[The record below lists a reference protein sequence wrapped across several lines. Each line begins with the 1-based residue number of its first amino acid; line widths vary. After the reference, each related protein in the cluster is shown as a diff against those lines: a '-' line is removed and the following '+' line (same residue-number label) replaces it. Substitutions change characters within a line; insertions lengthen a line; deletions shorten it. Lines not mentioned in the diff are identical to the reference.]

1 MTVYAKQKSENPL
14 QAGQTAYAHIEFW
27 GWGWWGPYM
36 ISQYTTDLINV
47 NSPDDT
53 WIKLNLAAVAPE
65 EALNSHVVVVF
76 NNPSGN
82 SSGAIHFDD
91 LSYRS
96 NVHNEN

>member
-1 MTVYAKQKSENPL
+1 
-14 QAGQTAYAHIEFW
+14 
-27 GWGWWGPYM
+27 M

-96 NVHNEN
+96 NVHNENSNFYTSGSYSLTVNDSRIVQGGSFTDSSSNQ